1 MTITPDTLVWFE
13 LGPLTINATIGFTWV
28 VMAIMTIG
36 SWLVTRD
43 LTTSALSW
51 WQNLLE
57 YVVEL
62 IAAQIREVSDQSPSP
77 FVTFI
82 GTLFLFI
89 LVSTLLALVPGFYP
103 PTASLSTTAALAIC
117 VFFAVPVFGI
127 TQQGLRRYLRTY
139 IQPSFI
145 MLPFNIIG
153 EFSRT
158 LALAVRLYGNV
169 MSGSMIVAILV
180 TIVPL
185 LFPIVMQ
192 VLGLITGVIQAYIFA
207 VLTTLFIGSA
217 TRSRHDTLDKQTNT
231 EAKEIHQHE

>member
-1 MTITPDTLVWFE
+1 MTITPDAVTWLD
-13 LGPLTINATIGFTWV
+13 LGPLHINATIGFTWV
-28 VMAIMTIG
+28 LIIVMTFG
-36 SWLVTRD
+36 SWLVTRS

-57 YVVEL
+57 HVVEL
-62 IAAQIREVSDQSPSP
+62 IAGQIREVSDQDPTP
-77 FVTFI
+77 FVPFI

-89 LVSTLLALVPGFYP
+89 LVSNILAIVPGFYP

-117 VFFAVPVFGI
+117 VFLAVPVFGI
-127 TQQGLRRYLRTY
+127 TQQGLKQYLKSYVR
-139 IQPSFI
+139 PSFI

-158 LALAVRLYGNV
+158 LALAVRLYGNM

-185 LFPIVMQ
+185 LFPIIMQ

-207 VLTTLFIGSA
+207 ILTTIFIASA
-217 TRSRHDTLDKQTNT
+217 TRTHKDTETNRPVN
-231 EAKEIHQHE
+231 